1 MQRKIKNMEA
11 KITQRIKQIY
21 PQLGSSS
28 QKIADYL
35 LKEELPASMTLAEIA
50 QACQVSLATVSRF
63 ARSLGFKNFSQL
75 KWALLHQLTQNEST
89 NERVTQADNSL
100 KVAGKVLA
108 ANMTTLKET
117 FALLNEVDLT
127 QAVKLI
133 CSAERLAFFGLG
145 GSNIVAE
152 DAYHKFLRVPL
163 TVLYSSEYHLALLQ
177 ASRLTAKDCAI
188 LISHTGNNQD
198 ILLLAKVLR
207 QNQVP
212 AIVITSDPESPLVRL
227 GTICFYSI
235 SGNLHF
241 QSQAFISMTS
251 QLALTDCLYLLTAR
265 SFGTAAT
272 VIYDHQQAIVDLRHH
287 FKN

>member
-1 MQRKIKNMEA
+1 MEA

-21 PQLGSSS
+21 PQLGGSS
-28 QKIADYL
+28 QKIAAYL
-35 LKEELPASMTLAEIA
+35 LKEELPASITLAEIA
-50 QACQVSLATVSRF
+50 QSCQVSLATVSRF

-75 KWALLHQLTQNEST
+75 KWALLHQLTQNET
-89 NERVTQADNSL
+89 ANEQVMPADSSL

-108 ANMTTLKET
+108 ANVTTLKET
-117 FALLNEVDLT
+117 FALLNEADLT
-127 QAVKLI
+127 KAVKLI
-133 CSAERLAFFGLG
+133 CSAQRLAFFGLG

-177 ASRLTAKDCAI
+177 ASRLTSKDCAI

-198 ILLLAKVLR
+198 ILLLAKVLH

-212 AIVITSDPESPLVRL
+212 AIVITSDPESPLVHL

-251 QLALTDCLYLLTAR
+251 QLALTDCLYLLTAQ
-265 SFGTAAT
+265 SFGTAAAA
-272 VIYDHQQAIVDLRHH
+272 IYDHQQAIVDLRHH